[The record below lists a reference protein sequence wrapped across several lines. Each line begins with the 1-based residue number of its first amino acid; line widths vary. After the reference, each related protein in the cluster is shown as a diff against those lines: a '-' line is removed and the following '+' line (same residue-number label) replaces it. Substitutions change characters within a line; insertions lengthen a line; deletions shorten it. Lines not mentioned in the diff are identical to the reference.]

1 MMMTPFETTSR
12 DIALNFLQTVLI
24 IDDEIEESSASPETK
39 SALPPQAEAI
49 KTPVGRGTSASSQN
63 SIINTQTTRPETPKD
78 DGGGEIPHTISP
90 KISTLFANEGIL
102 CSMLKP
108 EKSDPDFE
116 TRSQKALRKADIV
129 ILDWKMKKD
138 DASNSER
145 VKSIIS
151 SIVENE
157 TEHKQKSLR
166 FIVIYSGEHKLL
178 SDHIRS
184 TKGWVDSL
192 TGLDGNIEGE
202 HSHQLSYDHLK
213 FCFYAKPNEHNTE
226 ISHIHR
232 KEDELVHS
240 VINDFAKTVQ
250 GITPNLTLQSLTE
263 IRENTHRL
271 LQKFSHEI
279 DGGYLAH
286 RIMLPNPEEA
296 EEQFIDLFS
305 HELKSILDDSKIE
318 LSSEEIQNWAQ
329 HRLDHLNDEKQ
340 SLLYRNT
347 FFSDFSYTNIDS
359 ATSNLS
365 PCLTKQEI
373 EGISKAEDSKLVFT
387 TDGKV
392 EELIETKKADLKKK
406 YINHVIPSLP
416 NNLPKLKIAKCLKV
430 HIDKTNPSYLTNLLP
445 CETTDSNDQFGL
457 LTTTRTFYSTPAPAL
472 NLGSII
478 ENNGQYY
485 LCISPRCDTA
495 RVSSKAGKEIAFQ
508 LLPMNLNSE
517 KYDVVVRLP
526 DGVANKFK
534 INYSPTKLK
543 SITFKQTPENNN
555 KPIKADANNN
565 FTDTYNEEYRWI
577 GELKADKAQ
586 QILNIFAA
594 QLSRVGINESEV
606 LRRAYQSG

>member
-1 MMMTPFETTSR
+1 MTPFEITSKE
-12 DIALNFLQTVLI
+12 IALNFLQTVLI
-24 IDDEIEESSASPETK
+24 IDDEIEEHSISSEAK
-39 SALPPQAEAI
+39 STQPPQAEKI
-49 KTPVGRGTSASSQN
+49 NLPIGRGSPPLPQKTDIDAQA
-63 SIINTQTTRPETPKD
+63 TTPEVPD
-78 DGGGEIPHTISP
+78 EEISHAISP
-90 KISTLFANEGIL
+90 NISALFANEGIL

-108 EKSDPDFE
+108 EKSDQDFE
-116 TRSQKALRKADIV
+116 KRSQKALRKADII

-138 DASNSER
+138 DASNFAR

-157 TEHKQKSLR
+157 TKHKQKSLR

-178 SDHIRS
+178 SDHIES
-184 TKGWVDSL
+184 TKDWVNEL

-232 KEDELVHS
+232 TEDELVHS

-250 GITPNLTLQSLTE
+250 GITPNLTLQSLSE

-279 DGGYLAH
+279 DGGYLTH

-296 EEQFIDLFS
+296 EEQFLDLFTN
-305 HELKSILDDSKIE
+305 ELKSILDDSKIE
-318 LSSEEIQNWAQ
+318 LSSETIQNWAQ
-329 HRLDHLNDEKQ
+329 HRLDHLAEAKQ
-340 SLLYRNT
+340 SQLYRDT

-359 ATSNLS
+359 ATTNLKS
-365 PCLTKQEI
+365 CLTKQEI
-373 EGISKAEDSKLVFT
+373 EGISKVEDSKLLFT

-406 YINHVIPSLP
+406 YIDHVIPSLS
-416 NNLPKLKIAKCLKV
+416 NNLLKLKIAKCLKV
-430 HIDKTNPSYLTNLLP
+430 HINKTNPPYLTNLLP

-457 LTTTRTFYSTPAPAL
+457 LTTTRTFYATPAPAL

-495 RVSSKAGKEIAFQ
+495 RVSSETGKENAFQ
-508 LLPMNLNSE
+508 LLPMKPDSE

-526 DGVANKFK
+526 DRVIGKFK
-534 INYSPTKLK
+534 VNYSPTKLK
-543 SITFKQTPENNN
+543 SITFRQTQENNN
-555 KPIKADANNN
+555 KPIKADPNDN
-565 FTDTYNEEYRWI
+565 FTDTNDIKYRWI

-586 QILNIFAA
+586 RILNEFAA